1 MTINAYITAG
11 STVIPCLIPTA
22 RERDVARQIGID
34 ERDLFS
40 LDVPCG
46 MTRWTRGSF
55 LVASTQMAALYASA
69 TVRLDLN
76 DGSGTS
82 LTVRNMYARP
92 PQPFQWRQSG
102 GLVLV
107 ELVDQRWWWR
117 FSTAAVM
124 AKVFAPLWS
133 SDGRWQVNDANALIP
148 ITDWTEML
156 TEIDAEAALR
166 NLTPPVGWIP
176 RVNRVRRMSDLIA
189 SPNISL
195 AMFID
200 AVATAT
206 YQPVIADGIAFRY
219 YDQNLLRQD
228 YDNAMKA
235 YQRAMLGG
243 MGPTLSAISMTDSL
257 TSLWSQYGWKNRC
270 PLKGR
275 VTMPERAVEGMT
287 WYNNVAQQN
296 WTLPRKHF
304 PYEEDNSQA
313 NALPFPPTREPPDIG
328 EAQLT
333 ESSIVVLDDTGIGV
347 LKNCPGWEPADVR
360 AAARE
365 NYAFRMEETPYG
377 RTVWAGWIPWFN
389 GTSTIGQI
397 GCVSYRLVEVDGV
410 LSPVTISECRESD
423 WRFGIEGI
431 GESDPSNIVTGKGLA
446 HAYKNCLGMT
456 IMDVAPPMTRV
467 FPARITA
474 SASIGPWKWKYSFVE
489 MEPDPAISATV
500 AVPIGGYARTGD
512 LVALNMAEYGN
523 NAGLGLI
530 APGTQQAFYPNA
542 TVVPVPIS
550 TNTIVMMCEQCMTS
564 YVTQNCRQF
573 PPQYWFS
580 MPNAI
585 EVTCLTGP

>member
-11 STVIPCLIPTA
+11 STVIPCLIPTQ

-55 LVASTQMAALYASA
+55 LVASTQMSALYSAA

-82 LTVRNMYARP
+82 ITIRNLYARP

-107 ELVDQRWWWR
+107 ELVDERWWWR

-133 SDGRWQVNDANALIP
+133 SDGRWQVNGSDALIP

-156 TEIDAEAALR
+156 TELDNEAALR
-166 NLTPPVGWIP
+166 NLTAPIGWIS

-195 AMFID
+195 AMFVD
-200 AVATAT
+200 AVAAAT
-206 YQPVIADGIAFRY
+206 YQPVISTGIDFRY
-219 YDQNLLRQD
+219 YSQDELRTD

-235 YQRAMLGG
+235 YGRAMLGG
-243 MGPTLSAISMTDSL
+243 MGPTLSNSANTDALVSQ
-257 TSLWSQYGWKNRC
+257 WSQYGWQNRC
-270 PLKGR
+270 PQKAR
-275 VTMPERAVEGMT
+275 VTMPERSVEGMT

-296 WTLPRKHF
+296 WNIPRKHF

-313 NALPFPPTREPPDIG
+313 AALSFTAPRIPADIG

-333 ESSIVVLDDTGIGV
+333 ESSVVVLDDTGSGV
-347 LKNCPGWEPADVR
+347 LTDCPGWFPPTVR
-360 AAARE
+360 DSARI
-365 NYAFRMEETPYG
+365 NYTVRMQETPFG

-389 GTSTIGQI
+389 GTTTIGQI

-410 LSPVTISECRESD
+410 LSPVTISECKESD

-431 GESDPSNIVTGKGLA
+431 AESEPSNVVTGKGLA

-474 SASIGPWKWKYSFVE
+474 SAAIGPWKWKYSFVE
-489 MEPDPAISATV
+489 MEPDPTISSTV
-500 AVPIGGYARTGD
+500 AVGIGGYARTGD
-512 LVALNMAEYGN
+512 LIALNMAEYGN
-523 NAGLGLI
+523 NLGLGII
-530 APGTQQAFYPNA
+530 APGVQQAFYPNA
-542 TVVPVPIS
+542 TIQPVPIS
-550 TNTIVMMCEQCMTS
+550 AQTIVMMCEQFPTS
-564 YVTQNCRQF
+564 YVTNQCEQF
-573 PPQYWFS
+573 PPAYWFS

-585 EVTCLTGP
+585 EVTCIP